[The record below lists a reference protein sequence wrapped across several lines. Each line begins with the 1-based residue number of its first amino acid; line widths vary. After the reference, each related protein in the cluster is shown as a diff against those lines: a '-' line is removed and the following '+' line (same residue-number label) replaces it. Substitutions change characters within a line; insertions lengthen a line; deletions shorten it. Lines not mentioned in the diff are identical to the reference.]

1 MARHT
6 KIAPSFT
13 IVLVELDDGSK
24 EFKSLVECFSALEEH
39 SDRVHCGCRVGI
51 GLEGSFVGVH
61 CLIRYSQ
68 QFREAS
74 CSAC

>member
-1 MARHT
+1 MTRHT

-13 IVLVELDDGSK
+13 IVLVELDDGPK

-39 SDRVHCGCRVGI
+39 SDRVHCGGRIGV

-61 CLIRYSQ
+61 CLIRHSQ

-74 CSAC
+74 CSVY